1 MELFMKA
8 TNIYKKLTLAALFS
22 GSFLVFGGIY
32 QTMKVS
38 DVSYMEEAEVK
49 FTKRF
54 DESQERVLA
63 SAERELKAIQYLP
76 VNEKNKSIINGKWQ
90 IIRIEDE
97 KGEEVYKSS
106 KADNKIIVDLDLV
119 RTSQIMINDKV
130 DYMFDLSFL
139 HESGKTIALFRS
151 FGRGYEIIEARRY
164 KEDKYIQNVTDVDSS
179 ETFKKLEKKNVVRES
194 EATSEPLT
202 LERAMIPSLG
212 NKLLIG
218 ENYVTG
224 DVTVGANSIQG
235 LSFEVRNEKGEAKS
249 IVIGDIELE
258 AGGSFLTEVE
268 GVESRGIVTNNG
280 KDAFRIRF
288 ATGPLKGALLN
299 FVTDDELERIQ
310 EEREEV
316 ERLREEKSYES
327 EVMSDGLE
335 QVQDKEAD
343 KRKVIDASYK
353 PEVEEEIEEDSE
365 EFEEEYDEEFGEAIE
380 GEEQMTEETERQGYS
395 F

>member
-1 MELFMKA
+1 MKA
-8 TNIYKKLTLAALFS
+8 TNFYKKLTLAALFS

-38 DVSYMEEAEVK
+38 DVSYMGETEVK
-49 FTKRF
+49 FAKRF

-151 FGRGYEIIEARRY
+151 FGKGYEIIEARRY

-179 ETFKKLEKKNVVRES
+179 ETFNKLEKKNVVRES

-218 ENYVTG
+218 EDYVTG